1 MVTTTTSQRLSEAR
15 IIPDL
20 PWETAARIHYL
31 YQEER
36 RPLQRIADIVEL
48 PLLVVSEV
56 VFHSKDDSTPHWLQ
70 KIRRDNGR

>member
-1 MVTTTTSQRLSEAR
+1 MTTTKTSQRMSEIR
-15 IIPDL
+15 LVPNL
-20 PWETAARIHYL
+20 PWELVARVHYL

-56 VFHSKDDSTPHWLQ
+56 VFHSKDDSTPPWLQ